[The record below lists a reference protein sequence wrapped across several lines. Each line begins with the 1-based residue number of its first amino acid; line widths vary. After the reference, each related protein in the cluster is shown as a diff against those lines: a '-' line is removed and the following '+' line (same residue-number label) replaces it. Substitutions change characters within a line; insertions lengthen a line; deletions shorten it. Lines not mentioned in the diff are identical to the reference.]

1 MELISDVC
9 FWCDTR
15 ISRPS
20 EKLLWID
27 DYESANCEFHP
38 VSYDVTHMKRTGE
51 TALHQTE
58 LEVHAIVRNYYW
70 NTKAM
75 REKKPLRLVEDNV
88 VSIAKKAH
96 RTSRLAAEKVL
107 PRSGSIRQK
116 VYEAIKFRGWEGL
129 TDYELEKQV
138 GGKHQTISASRRSLV
153 VDGFIIDS
161 GQTRKNPEGNEC
173 IVWVEVDNHFF
184 NGMLFGEVPN

>member
-1 MELISDVC
+1 MELLNDVC
-9 FWCDTR
+9 FWCENKL
-15 ISRPS
+15 SRPS
-20 EKLLWID
+20 TNLLWID
-27 DYESANCEFHP
+27 DYESAECEFHP
-38 VSYDVTHMKRTGE
+38 VAYDRKEMKRSGM

-58 LEVHAIVRNYYW
+58 EEVHKIIRTHHW
-70 NTKAM
+70 NTKEL

-96 RTSRLAAEKVL
+96 RTSRMAAEKVL

-116 VYEAIKFRGWEGL
+116 IYEAIKFRGFEGM
-129 TDYELEKQV
+129 TDYELEKLV
-138 GGKHQTISASRRSLV
+138 GGKHQTVSASRRSLV

-173 IVWVEVDNHFF
+173 IVWVEVDTHFF
-184 NGMLFGEVPN
+184 SGVLFNEIPN